1 MEQETDQLSIAVAM
15 FLFVISMQVG
25 VKSIETG
32 VWGAYQ
38 NVLINLKDV
47 KEDDV
52 RQKVGIFFG
61 RFFCMC
67 AAFCLM
73 DMDPCGLISN
83 KMKKDNFYRTM
94 HSMDARLTRL

>member
-1 MEQETDQLSIAVAM
+1 VEQETDQLSIAVAM

-61 RFFCMC
+61 RFFLYVC
-67 AAFCLM
+67 CLLFNGHGPLWS
-73 DMDPCGLISN
+73 D
-83 KMKKDNFYRTM
+83 FQ
-94 HSMDARLTRL
+94 